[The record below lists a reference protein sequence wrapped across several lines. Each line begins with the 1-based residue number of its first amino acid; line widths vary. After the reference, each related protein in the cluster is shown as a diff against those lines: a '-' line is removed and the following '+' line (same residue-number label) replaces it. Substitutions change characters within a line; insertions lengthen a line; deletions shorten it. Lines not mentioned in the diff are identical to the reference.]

1 MKYINKN
8 INAFLISLIVL
19 FVVISGFSVV
29 ELMGN
34 SERILKSI
42 GIIEISKI
50 NIAKEA
56 SMPVYLLLG
65 ANLFLVLLLLFSFSL
80 KAFHNA
86 KENIIYVEKE
96 SKNKDANSYK
106 EQDQGSILNER
117 LHKFK
122 SILHSTEE
130 SHNYK
135 GALSEI
141 CKELDASM
149 GALYLSIE
157 IEGIKYIELEAGY
170 AFQVL
175 ESKKLKYEYGE
186 GIAGQVAGS
195 GKEIILNTVPDGYIS
210 VFSGLGKATP
220 NNLAILPIKLKEHVK
235 GVLEI
240 ASFSEFKNGD
250 IEFLK
255 QAIELFLEE
264 EELSEVE
271 VDN

>member
-1 MKYINKN
+1 MKFINKN

-19 FVVISGFSVV
+19 FVVVSGFSVV

-34 SERILKSI
+34 PERILKSI

-96 SKNKDANSYK
+96 RKDEDFDSTIG
-106 EQDQGSILNER
+106 QDQGSVFTER
-117 LHKFK
+117 LHRFK
-122 SILHSTEE
+122 SILHSSEE
-130 SHNYK
+130 RLNYK

-149 GALYLSIE
+149 GALYLSTE
-157 IEGIKYIELEAGY
+157 EDGIRYIELEAGY
-170 AFQVL
+170 AYQVP
-175 ESKKLKYEYGE
+175 ESKKLRYEYGE

-195 GKEIILNTVPDGYIS
+195 GKDIVLDSVPDGYIS
-210 VFSGLGKATP
+210 IISGLGNATP

-250 IEFLK
+250 IDFLK